1 MLNANATHSRRAFL
15 GRVAATAWVGAFLET
30 GRDPI
35 LARDLASLRS
45 NAAAAATDNEAFWT
59 GLQSKFLFEPGL
71 VYLNAGT
78 TGAMPRAVVEA
89 ESRYQHMLAENPRV
103 RSHFEQEVVPTIVRQ
118 KAADL
123 LGASLDETAL
133 THNTTEGLNIV
144 ANGLPLKAGDHVI
157 ITDQEHPGHREPWR
171 LRAKREGLELT
182 LAEIPIPLPNDAVF
196 VDAMSRHMTPR
207 TKVIGFPL
215 IPTTV
220 GMITPAKKM
229 CAVARSKGI
238 WTVVDGA
245 HASGQIRVN
254 VKDLGCDF
262 FATSPHKWLHA
273 PLGNGI
279 FYARKE
285 MQDTLWPLTG
295 AAGWDTFHDARKYSA
310 FGNRSWATATALGD
324 AIDFANAIGIDKIE
338 ARLRFLTTHFK
349 KRLLSM
355 PGVDSLSP
363 NDEAM
368 YCGMSAYRIGKIKPS
383 ELVAYLKNKH
393 KIIVAGKTQGIR
405 VDISYY
411 ITPRQLDAV
420 LDVLDGV
427 MRGGVPT

>member
-1 MLNANATHSRRAFL
+1 MLNSNVTHSRRAFI
-15 GRVAATAWVGAFLET
+15 GRVGAAAWLAALIET
-30 GRDPI
+30 GRDPVFAKA
-35 LARDLASLRS
+35 LSTLRVD
-45 NAAAAATDNEAFWT
+45 AMAATSDNEAFWDS
-59 GLQSKFLFEPGL
+59 LQSKFLFEPGL
-71 VYLNAGT
+71 IYLNAGT

-89 ESRYQHMLAENPRV
+89 EARYQHMLAENPRV
-103 RSHFEQEVVPTIVRQ
+103 RSHFEQDVVPKIVRQ

-171 LRAKREGLELT
+171 LRAKREGLDLT
-182 LAEIPIPLPNDAVF
+182 FAKIPIPLPNDAVF
-196 VDAMSRHMTPR
+196 VDAISREITPR

-220 GMITPAKKM
+220 GMITPAKEM
-229 CAVARSKGI
+229 CALARSKGI

-245 HASGQIRVN
+245 HASGQIHVD
-254 VKDLGCDF
+254 VKDIGCDF

-279 FYARKE
+279 FYAKKD
-285 MQDTLWPLTG
+285 MQDTLWPMTG

-310 FGNRSWATATALGD
+310 FGNRSWATAMALGD

-338 ARLRFLTTHFK
+338 ARLRFLTTRFQK
-349 KRLLSM
+349 GLLAM
-355 PGVDSLSP
+355 PGVEPLSP
-363 NDEAM
+363 SNPSM
-368 YCGMSAYRIGKIKPS
+368 YCGMSAYRTGKLKPGD
-383 ELVAYLKNKH
+383 LVAYMKDKH
-393 KIIVAGKTQGIR
+393 KTIVAGKSDGIR

-411 ITPRQLDAV
+411 ISPRQIDSTLDI
-420 LDVLDGV
+420 LDHV
-427 MRGGVPT
+427 MHGGIPA